1 MAPTIL
7 MATDQG
13 GTMSVLLG
21 QVEQV
26 TVTWNFQGWDKDF
39 PKKEEKTLLNS
50 QNGIK

>member
-1 MAPTIL
+1 M
-7 MATDQG
+7 
-13 GTMSVLLG
+13 LG

-39 PKKEEKTLLNS
+39 PKKEEKSLLNS

>member
-1 MAPTIL
+1 M
-7 MATDQG
+7 
-13 GTMSVLLG
+13 LG

-39 PKKEEKTLLNS
+39 PKKEAQPLHIS